1 MTAIFD
7 GHNDALLRLWRAGDD
22 AGASFITGG
31 ASGGATGDSGGQ
43 IDLPRA
49 RVGGMVG
56 GLFAMFTPP
65 PAPSSSGGSIFN
77 TEPVGFD
84 AAHDATQAMLAIAE
98 AMAQNHPD
106 AIRICHDVGAIRR
119 AVEAGALAM
128 MLHIEG
134 AETIKAD
141 LRNFDEIYARGVRS
155 LGVVWSRDNAFACG
169 VPFRFPSSPDIG
181 GGLTGAGRD
190 LVRACNAKGVM
201 IDLSHIN
208 EAGFWDIA
216 KLTSAPLV
224 ATHSNVHALC
234 ASSRNLTDRQLD
246 AIAESGGLVGV
257 NFAVGFLREDGRR
270 DPSAGTDPNTPL
282 EILVRHIDY
291 LLARLGENGVALGS
305 DFDGAEMAAGFDS
318 AAHLPKLV
326 TALRGHGYDDALI
339 AKICADNWLAMLEK
353 TLG

>member
-1 MTAIFD
+1 MMVVFD

-22 AGASFITGG
+22 VGASFIAGG
-31 ASGGATGDSGGQ
+31 AGGQ

-49 RVGGMVG
+49 RAGGMVG
-56 GLFAMFTPP
+56 GVFAMFTPP
-65 PAPSSSGGSIFN
+65 AGGSIFN
-77 TEPVGFD
+77 TEAVGFD
-84 AAHDATQAMLAIAE
+84 AAYHATEAMLAIAE

-106 AIRICHDVGAIRR
+106 KIRVCHDTNAIRAC
-119 AVEAGALAM
+119 VEAGVEAKPLAM

-134 AETIKAD
+134 AEAVKAD
-141 LRNFDEIYARGVRS
+141 LSNFDALYARGVRS
-155 LGVVWSRDNAFACG
+155 LGPVWSRDNAFACG

-208 EAGFWDIA
+208 EAGFWEIA
-216 KLTSAPLV
+216 ELSTAPLV

-246 AIAESGGLVGV
+246 AIAESGGVVGV
-257 NFAVGFLREDGRR
+257 NFAVGFLRADGKR
-270 DPSAGTDPNTPL
+270 DPNTPL

-291 LLARLGENGVALGS
+291 LLERLGANGVALGS
-305 DFDGAEMAAGFDS
+305 DFDGAGMAAGFDS
-318 AAHLPKLV
+318 AAHLPKLI
-326 TALRGHGYDDALI
+326 TALRGAGYDDALI
-339 AKICADNWLAMLEK
+339 AKICADNWLGMLERSLVLQSPA
-353 TLG
+353 TS

>member
-22 AGASFITGG
+22 AGASFI
-31 ASGGATGDSGGQ
+31 AGDSGGQ

-84 AAHDATQAMLAIAE
+84 AAHHATQAMLAIAE
-98 AMAQNHPD
+98 AMAKNHPD
-106 AIRICHDVGAIRR
+106 AIRICRDTAAIRA
-119 AVEAGALAM
+119 AVEAGALAI

-141 LRNFDEIYARGVRS
+141 LRNFDDLYARGVRS

-208 EAGFWDIA
+208 ESGFWDIA

-234 ASSRNLTDRQLD
+234 AASRNLTDRQLD

-291 LLARLGENGVALGS
+291 LLARLGEGGVALGS

>member
-22 AGASFITGG
+22 AGASFITG
-31 ASGGATGDSGGQ
+31 DSGGQ

-49 RVGGMVG
+49 RAGGMVG

-65 PAPSSSGGSIFN
+65 PALAGGSIFN

-84 AAHDATQAMLAIAE
+84 AAHHATQAMLAIAE

-106 AIRICHDVGAIRR
+106 AIRICHDTAAIRA
-119 AVEAGALAM
+119 AVEAGALAI

-134 AETIKAD
+134 AEAVKAD
-141 LRNFDEIYARGVRS
+141 LRNFDDLYARGVRS
-155 LGVVWSRDNAFACG
+155 LGPVWSRDNAFACG

-257 NFAVGFLREDGRR
+257 NFAVGFLRADGKR
-270 DPSAGTDPNTPL
+270 DANTPL

>member
-22 AGASFITGG
+22 AGASFITG
-31 ASGGATGDSGGQ
+31 DSGGQ

-49 RVGGMVG
+49 RAGGMVG

-65 PAPSSSGGSIFN
+65 PALAGGSIFN

-84 AAHDATQAMLAIAE
+84 AAHHATMAMLGIAE
-98 AMAQNHPD
+98 AMAKNHPD
-106 AIRICHDVGAIRR
+106 AIRICRDTAAIRR
-119 AVEAGALAM
+119 AVEAGALAI

-134 AETIKAD
+134 AESVKAD
-141 LRNFDEIYARGVRS
+141 LRNFDDLYARGVRS
-155 LGVVWSRDNAFACG
+155 LGPVWSRDNAFACG

-224 ATHSNVHALC
+224 ATHSNAHRLC

-270 DPSAGTDPNTPL
+270 DANTPL

-339 AKICADNWLAMLEK
+339 ARICADNWLAMLEK

>member
-22 AGASFITGG
+22 AGASFITG
-31 ASGGATGDSGGQ
+31 DSGGQ

-49 RVGGMVG
+49 RTGGMVG

-65 PAPSSSGGSIFN
+65 AGAGGSIFN

-84 AAHDATQAMLAIAE
+84 AAYRATEAMLAIAE

-106 AIRICHDVGAIRR
+106 EIRICRDTNAIRR

-141 LRNFDEIYARGVRS
+141 LRNFDDLYARGVRS
-155 LGVVWSRDNAFACG
+155 LGPVWSRDNAFACG

-190 LVRACNAKGVM
+190 LVRACNAKGMM

-224 ATHSNVHALC
+224 ATHSNAHALC

-270 DPSAGTDPNTPL
+270 DANTPL

>member
-22 AGASFITGG
+22 AGASFI
-31 ASGGATGDSGGQ
+31 TGDSGGQ

-65 PAPSSSGGSIFN
+65 PAGAGGSIFN

-84 AAHDATQAMLAIAE
+84 AAYHATQAMLAIAE

-106 AIRICHDVGAIRR
+106 AIRICRDTAAIRA

-141 LRNFDEIYARGVRS
+141 LRNFDDLYARGVRS

-181 GGLTGAGRD
+181 GGLTEAGRD

-216 KLTSAPLV
+216 KLSSAPLV
-224 ATHSNVHALC
+224 ATHSNAHALC

-270 DPSAGTDPNTPL
+270 DANTPL

-291 LLARLGENGVALGS
+291 LLERLGENGVALGS

-339 AKICADNWLAMLEK
+339 AKICADNWLGMLEK

>member
-22 AGASFITGG
+22 AGASFI
-31 ASGGATGDSGGQ
+31 AGDSGGQ

-49 RVGGMVG
+49 RAGGMVG

-65 PAPSSSGGSIFN
+65 PALAGGSIFN

-84 AAHDATQAMLAIAE
+84 AAHHATQAMLAIAE
-98 AMAQNHPD
+98 AMAKNHPD
-106 AIRICHDVGAIRR
+106 AIRICHDTAAIRR

-134 AETIKAD
+134 AEAVKAD

-155 LGVVWSRDNAFACG
+155 LGPVWSRDNAFACG

-216 KLTSAPLV
+216 ELTSAPLV
-224 ATHSNVHALC
+224 ATHSNAHALC

-257 NFAVGFLREDGRR
+257 NFAVGFLRADGKR
-270 DPSAGTDPNTPL
+270 DPNTPL

-291 LLARLGENGVALGS
+291 LLARLGEGGVALGS

-326 TALRGHGYDDALI
+326 TALRRHGYDDALI

>member
-22 AGASFITGG
+22 AGASFIAGG
-31 ASGGATGDSGGQ
+31 AGGQ

-49 RVGGMVG
+49 RAGGMVG

-65 PAPSSSGGSIFN
+65 SSAGGSIFN
-77 TEPVGFD
+77 TEAVGFD
-84 AAHDATQAMLAIAE
+84 EAHRATAAMLAIAE
-98 AMAQNHPD
+98 TMAQNHPD
-106 AIRICHDVGAIRR
+106 EVRICRDTNAIRACVEVGAGAKPL
-119 AVEAGALAM
+119 AV

-134 AETIKAD
+134 AEAVKSD
-141 LRNFDEIYARGVRS
+141 LSNFDELYARGVRS
-155 LGVVWSRDNAFACG
+155 LGPVWSRDNAFACG

-181 GGLTGAGRD
+181 GGLTEAGRE

-201 IDLSHIN
+201 LDLSHIN

-216 KLTSAPLV
+216 ELSTAPLV
-224 ATHSNVHALC
+224 ATHSNAHTLC

-246 AIAESGGLVGV
+246 AIRESGGLVGV

-270 DPSAGTDPNTPL
+270 DADTPL
-282 EILVRHIDY
+282 AVLVRHIDY
-291 LLARLGENGVALGS
+291 LLERLGEGGVALGS
-305 DFDGAEMAAGFDS
+305 DFDGADMAAGFDS

-339 AKICADNWLAMLEK
+339 ARICADNWLAMLERVV
-353 TLG
+353 G

>member
-22 AGASFITGG
+22 AGASFI
-31 ASGGATGDSGGQ
+31 AGGATGDSGGQ

-65 PAPSSSGGSIFN
+65 PALVGGSIFN
-77 TEPVGFD
+77 TASVGFD
-84 AAHDATQAMLAIAE
+84 AAHHATQAMLAIAE

-106 AIRICHDVGAIRR
+106 KIRICHDTAAIRA

-216 KLTSAPLV
+216 KLSSAPLV

-270 DPSAGTDPNTPL
+270 DANTPL

-291 LLARLGENGVALGS
+291 LLERLGENGVALGS

-339 AKICADNWLAMLEK
+339 AKICADNWLGMLEK

>member
-31 ASGGATGDSGGQ
+31 ATGGASGDSGGQ

-49 RVGGMVG
+49 RAGGMVG

-65 PAPSSSGGSIFN
+65 PALAGGSIFN

-84 AAHDATQAMLAIAE
+84 AAHGATEAMLAIAE
-98 AMAQNHPD
+98 AMAKNHPD
-106 AIRICHDVGAIRR
+106 AIRICHDTAAIRA
-119 AVEAGALAM
+119 AVDAGALAI

-155 LGVVWSRDNAFACG
+155 LGPVWSRDNAFACG

-246 AIAESGGLVGV
+246 AIAESEGLVGV
-257 NFAVGFLREDGRR
+257 NFAVGFLREDGKR
-270 DPSAGTDPNTPL
+270 DANTPL

-339 AKICADNWLAMLEK
+339 AKICADNWLGMLEK

>member
-22 AGASFITGG
+22 AGASFIAGG

-49 RVGGMVG
+49 RAGGMVG

-65 PAPSSSGGSIFN
+65 PALVGGSIFN
-77 TEPVGFD
+77 TASVGFD
-84 AAHDATQAMLAIAE
+84 AAHHATQAMLAIAE
-98 AMAQNHPD
+98 AMAKNHPD
-106 AIRICHDVGAIRR
+106 AIRICRDTAAIR
-119 AVEAGALAM
+119 ASVEAGALAM

-257 NFAVGFLREDGRR
+257 NFAVGFLRADGRR
-270 DPSAGTDPNTPL
+270 DANTPL

-291 LLARLGENGVALGS
+291 LLARLGEGGVALGS

>member
-22 AGASFITGG
+22 AGASFIAGG
-31 ASGGATGDSGGQ
+31 AGGQ

-49 RVGGMVG
+49 RAGWMVG

-65 PAPSSSGGSIFN
+65 PPSSSGGGSIFN
-77 TEPVGFD
+77 TESVGFA
-84 AAHDATQAMLAIAE
+84 AAHDATAAMLAIAE
-98 AMAQNHPD
+98 AMAQNHPEQ
-106 AIRICHDVGAIRR
+106 IRICRDTGAIRA

-134 AETIKAD
+134 AEAVKAD
-141 LRNFDEIYARGVRS
+141 LSNFDALYARGVRS
-155 LGVVWSRDNAFACG
+155 LGLVWSRDNAFACG

-190 LVRACNAKGVM
+190 LVRACNDKRVM
-201 IDLSHIN
+201 IDLAHIN

-216 KLTSAPLV
+216 ALSTAPLV
-224 ATHSNVHALC
+224 ATHSNAHALC

-257 NFAVGFLREDGRR
+257 NFAVGFLREDGKR
-270 DPSAGTDPNTPL
+270 DANTPL

-291 LLARLGENGVALGS
+291 LLARLGADGVALGS
-305 DFDGAEMAAGFDS
+305 DFDGAAMAAGFDS

-326 TALRGHGYDDALI
+326 TALRAYGYDDALI
-339 AKICADNWLAMLEK
+339 ARICADNWLT
-353 TLG
+353 TLQKIVG

>member
-22 AGASFITGG
+22 AGASFI
-31 ASGGATGDSGGQ
+31 AGGATGGTGGQ

-49 RVGGMVG
+49 RAGGMVG

-65 PAPSSSGGSIFN
+65 PPSSSGGGSIFN
-77 TEPVGFD
+77 TKPIAFA
-84 AAHDATQAMLAIAE
+84 AAHDATESMLAIAE
-98 AMAQNHPD
+98 AMAQNHPEQ
-106 AIRICHDVGAIRR
+106 IRICRDTAAIRA

-134 AETIKAD
+134 AEAVKAD
-141 LRNFDEIYARGVRS
+141 LSNFDALYARGVRS
-155 LGVVWSRDNAFACG
+155 LGLVWSRDNAFACG

-190 LVRACNAKGVM
+190 LVRACNDKRVM

-216 KLTSAPLV
+216 KLSTAPLV
-224 ATHSNVHALC
+224 ATHSNAHALC

-257 NFAVGFLREDGRR
+257 NFAVGFLRADGKR
-270 DPSAGTDPNTPL
+270 DPDTPL

-291 LLARLGENGVALGS
+291 LLARLGADGVALGS
-305 DFDGAEMAAGFDS
+305 DFDGAAMAAGFDS

-326 TALRGHGYDDALI
+326 TALRAHGYDDALI
-339 AKICADNWLAMLEK
+339 ARICADNWLA
-353 TLG
+353 TLQKIVG